1 MVVVI
6 CNEKHRYANLHFYS
20 DFNMIFVFA
29 KAFISIFLDFN
40 LFPLETDFE
49 IFSIF
54 CLFSKF
60 KATQRKKNIKLWM
73 HISGKATLSPFLQI
87 MFKEKVV

>member
-1 MVVVI
+1 
-6 CNEKHRYANLHFYS
+6 
-20 DFNMIFVFA
+20 MIFVFA

-87 MFKEKVV
+87 MFKEKVVQWYMLKIVKVNISVFILSHWR